1 MFPPQIQLIFDAQQS
16 LQAAQANDPR
26 FGQLVEALEKR
37 TGLTKEEVVKNIVQL
52 ANGNLNV

>member
-1 MFPPQIQLIFDAQQS
+1 MFPPEIQTIFNAQNA

-26 FGQLVEALEKR
+26 FGQLIEALMQR
-37 TGLTKEEVVKNIVQL
+37 CSLSKEEVVQNIIQL